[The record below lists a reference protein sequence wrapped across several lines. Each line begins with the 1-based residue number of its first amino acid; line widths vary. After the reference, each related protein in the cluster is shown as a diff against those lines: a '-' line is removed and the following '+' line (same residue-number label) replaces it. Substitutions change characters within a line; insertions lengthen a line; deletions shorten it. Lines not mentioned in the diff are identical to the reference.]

1 MLIFGGGESSP
12 VDGIEGQ
19 YMRFSKLGPGLLCA
33 ATFLWSGASQAQSL
47 EDAAA
52 HLLASHPQIRAGE
65 ANVLAAEQGVK
76 RAFSGYLPKVDLR
89 GSYGYEHVD
98 SPARRAVEGTP
109 SSMPAQTASVT
120 VTQNLFNGFRTQAE
134 HSSAETDVQLN
145 EADLESTTQS
155 VLFEGVSSYLDVM
168 RRREQVSLALANV
181 RTIQQQLNL
190 EDERVQRGSG
200 IAVDVLLAKSRLQT
214 AKERLVAF
222 QGEMENAVSRYQQV
236 FDAVPDPGTMV
247 TPDLPVAL
255 LPADVNE
262 AIKIALAENPSVKS
276 SNRSVDLADLQKE
289 VARADYYP
297 TLDLV
302 AEYAYEHDLAGVLG
316 PRRDITVG
324 VQAAWEIFSGFAT
337 DASVSEAAYLHRAS
351 MDNHLFVNRKVVEQV
366 AIAWQ
371 NLKTARDRVL
381 LLENAVNIAS
391 EVHSSFRQLRDA
403 GQATAFEVLDSQNEI
418 FDAAINLEAAQFDAR
433 VAVYQLLQAMGRLT
447 IGNIRGEGDNRPIAE
462 IMRELRMKEEAAA
475 NSDGIQP
482 AAYSDDAPM
491 PSATAMPAEAEAAPA
506 ADLEPMAGAGVE
518 AAEQVQATPSAADH
532 AATGAR
538 PMEPAA
544 GSDMA
549 MQAGGSRMATP
560 GREDRVTTEAEI
572 APPAMPTVSTERREP
587 AAVAVAER
595 PAAADTYVIP
605 TMTAPPAPTYEES
618 ATASALLDSGNLSDE
633 DAALVSRNLQ
643 RHWPYE

>member
-1 MLIFGGGESSP
+1 
-12 VDGIEGQ
+12 
-19 YMRFSKLGPGLLCA
+19 MRFSKLGPGLLCA
-33 ATFLWSGASQAQSL
+33 ATFLWTGVSEAQTL

-76 RAFSGYLPKVDLR
+76 RAFSGYLPQVNLR
-89 GSYGYEHVD
+89 GSYGYERVD
-98 SPARRAVEGTP
+98 SPARRAVEGLP
-109 SSMPAQTASVT
+109 SSMPAQTGSVT

-134 HSSAETDVQLN
+134 HEAAATDVQFN
-145 EADLESTTQS
+145 GAELESTTQS

-236 FDAVPDPGTMV
+236 FDSVPVPETMA
-247 TPDLPVAL
+247 TPDLPVTL
-255 LPADVNE
+255 LPADVNG

-276 SNRSVDLADLQKE
+276 SNRSVDLADIQKE
-289 VARADYYP
+289 IARADYYP
-297 TLDLV
+297 SLDLV
-302 AEYAYEHDLAGVLG
+302 GEWAYENDLAGVQG
-316 PRRDITVG
+316 PRRDLTVA
-324 VQAAWEIFSGFAT
+324 VQASWEIFSGFAT

-391 EVHSSFRQLRDA
+391 EVHDSFRQLRDA

-433 VAVYQLLQAMGRLT
+433 VAVYELLRAMGRLT
-447 IGNIRGEGDNRPIAE
+447 VGNIRAEGDQRPMGE

-475 NSDGIQP
+475 GGGSIEP
-482 AAYSDDAPM
+482 AAYAPEGAPA
-491 PSATAMPAEAEAAPA
+491 PSAMATGQQTAPAPATDLDPMAEVGAEAVERTGVAPA
-506 ADLEPMAGAGVE
+506 VADE
-518 AAEQVQATPSAADH
+518 ATTAVQSV
-532 AATGAR
+532 
-538 PMEPAA
+538 EPA
-544 GSDMA
+544 GSGDLA
-549 MQAGGSRMATP
+549 VQTGSSRMATP
-560 GREDRVTTEAEI
+560 GDDEGVTTEAGI
-572 APPAMPTVSTERREP
+572 APPALPTVSTERREP
-587 AAVAVAER
+587 AMAAVTERAVPSE
-595 PAAADTYVIP
+595 TYV
-605 TMTAPPAPTYEES
+605 MPAMPAQPMPSYEEA
-618 ATASALLDSGNLSDE
+618 ATASVLLDGGDLSE
-633 DAALVSRNLQ
+633 ADAALVSRNLQ